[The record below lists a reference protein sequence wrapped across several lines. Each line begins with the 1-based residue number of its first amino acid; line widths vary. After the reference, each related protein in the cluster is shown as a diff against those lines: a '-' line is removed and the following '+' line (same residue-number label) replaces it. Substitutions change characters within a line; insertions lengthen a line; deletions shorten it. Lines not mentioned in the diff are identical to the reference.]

1 MKINWK
7 VRLKKKSFW
16 MAIISAILLF
26 ANNITQ
32 AFGVDY
38 TTQIEQISNAVN
50 GLLAILVGVGVV
62 DDMTTKG
69 ISDSKQAQQY
79 SEPKQDK

>member
-1 MKINWK
+1 
-7 VRLKKKSFW
+7 
-16 MAIISAILLF
+16 MAMISAILLF
-26 ANNITQ
+26 ANNVTQ

-38 TTQIEQISNAVN
+38 TAQIEVISNAVN

-69 ISDSKQAQQY
+69 ISDSRQAQRY

>member
-16 MAIISAILLF
+16 MAMISAILLF

>member
-16 MAIISAILLF
+16 MAMISAILLF

-38 TTQIEQISNAVN
+38 TAQIEQISNAVN

>member
-1 MKINWK
+1 
-7 VRLKKKSFW
+7 
-16 MAIISAILLF
+16 MAMISAILLF